1 MTMNNLIE
9 TVKNLPSENRAQTL
23 LGFVEQVKQ
32 LKTCSNVV
40 LARVLYEIEKNEYFK
55 EWTYTEDGLTK
66 NYSSISDFGR
76 IVFEYSSSTTKTFL
90 RIHEKFVVELQ
101 VADERLA
108 DLSWGNLKIVCPH
121 VNADNLDMVLKL
133 CEGKQKEVRE
143 WASQFA
149 EEKNESPPKYSFTC
163 SVDQAEIF
171 DQALDVSREQIAK
184 MGGSPPNDSHVWEY
198 ICSQFLMIS
207 DEVMSLQD
215 YLKLLES
222 RFDVKLGLVSDAPLP
237 SGNNSQSKPLTPP
250 ENEVKLADLPD
261 YSPEEDLPEY
271 ITIEDLK

>member
-1 MTMNNLIE
+1 MNNLIE
-9 TVKNLPSENRAQTL
+9 TVKNLPSENRSQTL

-55 EWTYTEDGLTK
+55 DWTYTEDGLTK
-66 NYSSISDFGR
+66 NYNSISDFGR

-133 CEGKQKEVRE
+133 CEGKQKDVRE

-171 DQALDVSREQIAK
+171 DQALEVSRDQIAK
-184 MGGSPPNDSHVWEY
+184 MGGSPPNESHVWEY

-215 YLKLLES
+215 YLRLLES
-222 RFDVKLGLVSDAPLP
+222 RFDVKLGLVEDAPLP
-237 SGNNSQSKPLTPP
+237 TENNSQTSPLTPP

-261 YSPEEDLPEY
+261 YSPEEELPEY

>member
-9 TVKNLPSENRAQTL
+9 TVKNLPSENRSQTL

-66 NYSSISDFGR
+66 HYSSISDFGR

-222 RFDVKLGLVSDAPLP
+222 RFDVKLGLVDEAPLP
-237 SGNNSQSKPLTPP
+237 TGNNSQSSPLTPP

-261 YSPEEDLPEY
+261 YSLEEDLPEY

>member
-9 TVKNLPSENRAQTL
+9 TVKNLPSENRSQTL

-171 DQALDVSREQIAK
+171 DQALDVSRDQIAK

-222 RFDVKLGLVSDAPLP
+222 RFDVKLGLVSDVPLP
-237 SGNNSQSKPLTPP
+237 SGNNSPLTEPKDT
-250 ENEVKLADLPD
+250 VQLADLPD
-261 YSPEEDLPEY
+261 YSLEEDLPEY